1 MLDCFSAGKP
11 YGTILGSSFVRK
23 RLAAGLLTF
32 QRTVG
37 GYAAAVRPQVYR
49 LRDFRMSKDVEQT
62 ALARF
67 SLGKKMSPRN
77 KLWLTGFAI
86 LLISALI
93 FSMGSGIGFY
103 IGRISSPAETAGSA
117 VIAAETGRALAPADL
132 GIFWEAMD
140 LLEEDFY
147 GELPSPHE
155 RSYGA
160 IRGVLDTLDDQNT
173 GFLTP
178 TEATRFLESIEGSF
192 EGIGALVEWAEDE
205 GAIRIVEP
213 FEDQPAW
220 NAGIRRGDLIIA
232 INGQDVADLSNLNE
246 AINRIKGPKGTEVH
260 LTVRRDGLDD
270 PLEVPVT
277 RDTID
282 IPVVESERY
291 GENDEFA
298 YVHLKRFSA
307 DAGAKLRAELEDLL
321 TDETQGL
328 IFDLRGNPGGLLRE
342 AIKVTSVFLE
352 DERVLIERFSD
363 GTEEIYNT
371 EGGALVP
378 DDLPLVVLVNWGS
391 ASASEIV
398 AGALQD
404 VERAPL
410 VGVTTYGK
418 GSVQLPHTLSDESLL
433 RVTIA
438 LWYTPSDRSINATG
452 LEPDIVV
459 ELTNAQSDNEEDPQ
473 LDRAIEFLRSGE

>member
-1 MLDCFSAGKP
+1 MG
-11 YGTILGSSFVRK
+11 I
-23 RLAAGLLTF
+23 
-32 QRTVG
+32 
-37 GYAAAVRPQVYR
+37 
-49 LRDFRMSKDVEQT
+49 DVEQT
-62 ALARF
+62 ALAKF
-67 SLGKKMSPRN
+67 SLGKNMSPRL
-77 KLWLTGFAI
+77 KLQLTGCAI
-86 LLISALI
+86 LLVSALI
-93 FSMGSGIGFY
+93 FSIGSGIGFY
-103 IGRISSPAETAGSA
+103 IGRMSSPAETAGSA
-117 VIAAETGRALAPADL
+117 VIAAETGRALAPEDL

-140 LLEEDFY
+140 LIEEDFY
-147 GELPSPHE
+147 GELPSPNE

-160 IRGVLDTLDDQNT
+160 IHGVLKTLGDQNT

-178 TEATRFLESIEGSF
+178 NEAASFMEGIEGSF

-205 GAIRIVEP
+205 GAIRIIEP

-232 INGQDVADLSNLNE
+232 INGQDVADLSNLHE

-282 IPVVESERY
+282 VPVVESERY
-291 GENDEFA
+291 GDNDEFA
-298 YVHLKRFSA
+298 YVHLERFSA

-342 AIKVTSVFLE
+342 AINVTSVFLE

-371 EGGALVP
+371 EGSALVP
-378 DDLPLVVLVNWGS
+378 DDLPLVLLVNQGS

-410 VGVTTYGK
+410 IGVTTFGK

-438 LWYTPSDRSINATG
+438 LWYTPSDRSINDTG

-459 ELTNAQSDNEEDPQ
+459 ERTNEQIENEEDPQ
-473 LDRAIEFLRSGE
+473 LDRAIEFLRNGD

>member
-1 MLDCFSAGKP
+1 MG
-11 YGTILGSSFVRK
+11 I
-23 RLAAGLLTF
+23 
-32 QRTVG
+32 
-37 GYAAAVRPQVYR
+37 
-49 LRDFRMSKDVEQT
+49 DVDQT
-62 ALARF
+62 ALAKF
-67 SLGKKMSPRN
+67 SLGKKMSPRL
-77 KLWLTGFAI
+77 KLQLTGCAI
-86 LLISALI
+86 LLVSALI
-93 FSMGSGIGFY
+93 FSIGSGIGFY
-103 IGRISSPAETAGSA
+103 IGRMSSPAETAGSA
-117 VIAAETGRALAPADL
+117 VIAAETGRALAPEDL

-147 GELPSPHE
+147 GELPSPNE

-291 GENDEFA
+291 GDNDEFA

-342 AIKVTSVFLE
+342 AINVTSVFLE
-352 DERVLIERFSD
+352 DDRVLIERFSD

-410 VGVTTYGK
+410 IGVTTYGK

-459 ELTNAQSDNEEDPQ
+459 ERTNEQI
-473 LDRAIEFLRSGE
+473 RK

>member
-1 MLDCFSAGKP
+1 MG
-11 YGTILGSSFVRK
+11 I
-23 RLAAGLLTF
+23 
-32 QRTVG
+32 
-37 GYAAAVRPQVYR
+37 
-49 LRDFRMSKDVEQT
+49 DVDQT
-62 ALARF
+62 ALAKF
-67 SLGKKMSPRN
+67 SLGKKMSPRL
-77 KLWLTGFAI
+77 KLQLTGCAI
-86 LLISALI
+86 LLVSALI
-93 FSMGSGIGFY
+93 FSIGSGIGFY
-103 IGRISSPAETAGSA
+103 IGRMSSPAETAGSA
-117 VIAAETGRALAPADL
+117 VIAAETGRALAPEDL

-178 TEATRFLESIEGSF
+178 TEATGFMESIEGSF

-260 LTVRRDGLDD
+260 LTVRRDGLED

-282 IPVVESERY
+282 IPVVKSELY
-291 GENDEFA
+291 GDNDEFA
-298 YVHLKRFSA
+298 YVQLKRFSA

-321 TDETQGL
+321 TNETQGL
-328 IFDLRGNPGGLLRE
+328 IIDLRGNPGGLLRE
-342 AIKVTSVFLE
+342 AINVTSVFLE

-371 EGGALVP
+371 EGSALVP
-378 DDLPLVVLVNWGS
+378 DDLPLVVLVNQGS

-410 VGVTTYGK
+410 VGVTTFGK

-438 LWYTPSDRSINATG
+438 LWYTPSDRSINDTG

-459 ELTNAQSDNEEDPQ
+459 ERTNEQIENEEDPQ

>member
-1 MLDCFSAGKP
+1 MG
-11 YGTILGSSFVRK
+11 I
-23 RLAAGLLTF
+23 
-32 QRTVG
+32 
-37 GYAAAVRPQVYR
+37 
-49 LRDFRMSKDVEQT
+49 DVDQT
-62 ALARF
+62 ALAKF
-67 SLGKKMSPRN
+67 SLGKKMTPRL
-77 KLWLTGFAI
+77 KLQLTGCAI
-86 LLISALI
+86 LLVSALI
-93 FSMGSGIGFY
+93 FSIGSGIGFY
-103 IGRISSPAETAGSA
+103 IGRMSSPAETAGSA
-117 VIAAETGRALAPADL
+117 VIAAETGRALAPEDL

-147 GELPSPHE
+147 GELPSPNQ

-291 GENDEFA
+291 GDNDEFA

>member
-1 MLDCFSAGKP
+1 MG
-11 YGTILGSSFVRK
+11 I
-23 RLAAGLLTF
+23 
-32 QRTVG
+32 
-37 GYAAAVRPQVYR
+37 
-49 LRDFRMSKDVEQT
+49 DVDQT
-62 ALARF
+62 ALAKF
-67 SLGKKMSPRN
+67 SLGKKMSPRL
-77 KLWLTGFAI
+77 KLQLTGCAI
-86 LLISALI
+86 LLVSALI
-93 FSMGSGIGFY
+93 FSIGSGIGFY
-103 IGRISSPAETAGSA
+103 IGRMSSPAETAGSA

-342 AIKVTSVFLE
+342 AINVTSIFLE
-352 DERVLIERFSD
+352 DDRVLIERFSD

-410 VGVTTYGK
+410 IGVTTYGK

-459 ELTNAQSDNEEDPQ
+459 ERTNEQIENEEDPQ
-473 LDRAIEFLRSGE
+473 LDRAIEFLRNGE

>member
-1 MLDCFSAGKP
+1 MG
-11 YGTILGSSFVRK
+11 I
-23 RLAAGLLTF
+23 
-32 QRTVG
+32 
-37 GYAAAVRPQVYR
+37 
-49 LRDFRMSKDVEQT
+49 DVDQT
-62 ALARF
+62 ALAKF
-67 SLGKKMSPRN
+67 SLGKKMSPRL
-77 KLWLTGFAI
+77 KLQLTGCAI
-86 LLISALI
+86 LLVSALI
-93 FSMGSGIGFY
+93 FLIGSGIGFY
-103 IGRISSPAETAGSA
+103 IGRMSSPAETAGSA
-117 VIAAETGRALAPADL
+117 VIAAETGRALAPEDL

-160 IRGVLDTLDDQNT
+160 IRGVLDTLDDRNT

-178 TEATRFLESIEGSF
+178 TEATGFMESIEGSF

-410 VGVTTYGK
+410 VGVTTFGK

-473 LDRAIEFLRSGE
+473 LDRAIEFLRNGE

>member
-1 MLDCFSAGKP
+1 MG
-11 YGTILGSSFVRK
+11 I
-23 RLAAGLLTF
+23 
-32 QRTVG
+32 
-37 GYAAAVRPQVYR
+37 
-49 LRDFRMSKDVEQT
+49 DVDQT
-62 ALARF
+62 ALAKF
-67 SLGKKMSPRN
+67 SLGKKMSPRL
-77 KLWLTGFAI
+77 KLQLTGCAI
-86 LLISALI
+86 LLVSALI
-93 FSMGSGIGFY
+93 FSIGSGIGFY
-103 IGRISSPAETAGSA
+103 IGRMSSPAETAGSA
-117 VIAAETGRALAPADL
+117 VIAAETGRALAPEDL

-160 IRGVLDTLDDQNT
+160 IRGVLDTLDDRNT

-178 TEATRFLESIEGSF
+178 TEATGFMESIEGSF

-282 IPVVESERY
+282 IPVVKSELY
-291 GENDEFA
+291 GDNDEFA
-298 YVHLKRFSA
+298 YVQLKRFSA

-321 TDETQGL
+321 TNETQGL

-342 AIKVTSVFLE
+342 AINVTSVFLE

-371 EGGALVP
+371 EGSALVP
-378 DDLPLVVLVNWGS
+378 DDLPLVVLVNQGS

-410 VGVTTYGK
+410 VGVTTFGK

-438 LWYTPSDRSINATG
+438 LWYTPSDRSINDTG

-459 ELTNAQSDNEEDPQ
+459 ERTNEQIENEEDPQ

>member
-1 MLDCFSAGKP
+1 MG
-11 YGTILGSSFVRK
+11 I
-23 RLAAGLLTF
+23 
-32 QRTVG
+32 
-37 GYAAAVRPQVYR
+37 
-49 LRDFRMSKDVEQT
+49 DVDQT
-62 ALARF
+62 ALAKF
-67 SLGKKMSPRN
+67 SLGKKMTPRL
-77 KLWLTGFAI
+77 KLQLTGCAI
-86 LLISALI
+86 LLVSALI
-93 FSMGSGIGFY
+93 FSIGSGIGFY
-103 IGRISSPAETAGSA
+103 IGRMSSPAETAGSA
-117 VIAAETGRALAPADL
+117 VIAAETGRALAPEDL

-160 IRGVLDTLDDQNT
+160 IRGVLDTLDDRNT

-178 TEATRFLESIEGSF
+178 TEATGFMESIEGSF

-260 LTVRRDGLDD
+260 LTVRRDGLED

-282 IPVVESERY
+282 IPVVESELY
-291 GENDEFA
+291 GDNDEFA
-298 YVHLKRFSA
+298 YVQLKRFSA

-321 TDETQGL
+321 TNETQGL
-328 IFDLRGNPGGLLRE
+328 IIDLRGNPGGLLRE
-342 AIKVTSVFLE
+342 AINVTSVFLE

-371 EGGALVP
+371 EGSALVP
-378 DDLPLVVLVNWGS
+378 DDLPLVVLVNQGS

-410 VGVTTYGK
+410 VGVTTFGK

-438 LWYTPSDRSINATG
+438 LWYTPSDRSINDTG

-459 ELTNAQSDNEEDPQ
+459 ERTNEQIENEEDPQ
-473 LDRAIEFLRSGE
+473 LDRAIEFLRNGE

>member
-1 MLDCFSAGKP
+1 MG
-11 YGTILGSSFVRK
+11 I
-23 RLAAGLLTF
+23 
-32 QRTVG
+32 
-37 GYAAAVRPQVYR
+37 
-49 LRDFRMSKDVEQT
+49 DVEQT
-62 ALARF
+62 ALAKF
-67 SLGKKMSPRN
+67 SLGKKMSPRL
-77 KLWLTGFAI
+77 KLQLTGCAI
-86 LLISALI
+86 LLVSALI
-93 FSMGSGIGFY
+93 FSIGSGIGFY
-103 IGRISSPAETAGSA
+103 IGRMSSPAETAGSA
-117 VIAAETGRALAPADL
+117 VIAAETGRALAPEDL

-140 LLEEDFY
+140 LIEEDFY
-147 GELPSPHE
+147 GELPSPNE

-160 IRGVLDTLDDQNT
+160 IHGVLKTLGDQNT

-178 TEATRFLESIEGSF
+178 NEAASFMEGIEGSF

-205 GAIRIVEP
+205 GAIRIIEP

-232 INGQDVADLSNLNE
+232 INGQDVADLSNLHE

-270 PLEVPVT
+270 PLEFPVT
-277 RDTID
+277 RDLID
-282 IPVVESERY
+282 VPVVESELY
-291 GENDEFA
+291 GDNEEFA
-298 YVHLKRFSA
+298 YVALKRFSA
-307 DAGAKLRAELEDLL
+307 DAGAKLRAELETLL
-321 TDETQGL
+321 TDQTQGL

-342 AIKVTSVFLE
+342 AINVTSVFLE

-371 EGGALVP
+371 EGSALVP
-378 DDLPLVVLVNWGS
+378 NDLPLVVLVNQGS

-410 VGVTTYGK
+410 VGVTTFGK

-438 LWYTPSDRSINATG
+438 LWYTPADRSIDDTG
-452 LEPDIVV
+452 LEPDIEV
-459 ELTNAQSDNEEDPQ
+459 ERTNEQIENEEDPQ
-473 LDRAIEFLRSGE
+473 LDRALELLSTGD

>member
-1 MLDCFSAGKP
+1 MG
-11 YGTILGSSFVRK
+11 I
-23 RLAAGLLTF
+23 
-32 QRTVG
+32 
-37 GYAAAVRPQVYR
+37 
-49 LRDFRMSKDVEQT
+49 DVDQT
-62 ALARF
+62 ALAKF
-67 SLGKKMSPRN
+67 SLGKKMSPRL
-77 KLWLTGFAI
+77 KLQLTGCAI
-86 LLISALI
+86 LLVSALI
-93 FSMGSGIGFY
+93 FSIGSGIGFY
-103 IGRISSPAETAGSA
+103 IGRMSSPAETAGSA
-117 VIAAETGRALAPADL
+117 VIAAETGRALAPEDL

-147 GELPSPHE
+147 GELPSPNE

-291 GENDEFA
+291 GDNDEFA

-342 AIKVTSVFLE
+342 AINVTSVFLE
-352 DERVLIERFSD
+352 DDRVLIERFSD

-410 VGVTTYGK
+410 IGVTTYGK

-459 ELTNAQSDNEEDPQ
+459 ERTNAQI
-473 LDRAIEFLRSGE
+473 RK

>member
-1 MLDCFSAGKP
+1 MG
-11 YGTILGSSFVRK
+11 I
-23 RLAAGLLTF
+23 
-32 QRTVG
+32 
-37 GYAAAVRPQVYR
+37 
-49 LRDFRMSKDVEQT
+49 DVEQT
-62 ALARF
+62 ALAKFR
-67 SLGKKMSPRN
+67 LGKNMSPRVT
-77 KLWLTGFAI
+77 LQLTGWAI
-86 LLISALI
+86 LLVSALI
-93 FSMGSGIGFY
+93 FSVGSGIGFY
-103 IGRISSPAETAGSA
+103 IGRMSSPAETAGSA
-117 VIAAETGRALAPADL
+117 VIAAETGRALAPEDL

-282 IPVVESERY
+282 IPVVKSELY
-291 GENDEFA
+291 GDNDEFA
-298 YVHLKRFSA
+298 YVQLKRFSA

-342 AIKVTSVFLE
+342 AINVTSVFLE

>member
-1 MLDCFSAGKP
+1 MG
-11 YGTILGSSFVRK
+11 I
-23 RLAAGLLTF
+23 
-32 QRTVG
+32 
-37 GYAAAVRPQVYR
+37 
-49 LRDFRMSKDVEQT
+49 DVDQT
-62 ALARF
+62 ALAKF
-67 SLGKKMSPRN
+67 SLGKKMSPRL
-77 KLWLTGFAI
+77 KLQLTGCAI
-86 LLISALI
+86 LLVSALI
-93 FSMGSGIGFY
+93 FSIGSGIGFY
-103 IGRISSPAETAGSA
+103 IGRMSSPAETAGSA
-117 VIAAETGRALAPADL
+117 VIAAETGRALAPEDL

-147 GELPSPHE
+147 GELPSPNE

-260 LTVRRDGLDD
+260 LTVRRDGLED

-321 TDETQGL
+321 TNETQGL
-328 IFDLRGNPGGLLRE
+328 IIDLRGNPGGLLRE
-342 AIKVTSVFLE
+342 AINVTSVFLE

-371 EGGALVP
+371 EGSALVP
-378 DDLPLVVLVNWGS
+378 DDLPLVVLVNQGS

-410 VGVTTYGK
+410 VGVTTFGK

-459 ELTNAQSDNEEDPQ
+459 ERTNEQIENEEDPQ

>member
-1 MLDCFSAGKP
+1 
-11 YGTILGSSFVRK
+11 
-23 RLAAGLLTF
+23 
-32 QRTVG
+32 
-37 GYAAAVRPQVYR
+37 
-49 LRDFRMSKDVEQT
+49 MSKDVEQT

-117 VIAAETGRALAPADL
+117 VIAAETGRALAPEDL

-147 GELPSPHE
+147 GELPSPNQ

>member
-1 MLDCFSAGKP
+1 MG
-11 YGTILGSSFVRK
+11 I
-23 RLAAGLLTF
+23 
-32 QRTVG
+32 
-37 GYAAAVRPQVYR
+37 
-49 LRDFRMSKDVEQT
+49 DVDQT
-62 ALARF
+62 ALAKF
-67 SLGKKMSPRN
+67 SLGKKMSPRL
-77 KLWLTGFAI
+77 KLQLTGCAI
-86 LLISALI
+86 LLVSALI
-93 FSMGSGIGFY
+93 FSIGSGIGFY
-103 IGRISSPAETAGSA
+103 IGRMSSPAETAGSA

-147 GELPSPHE
+147 GELPSPNE

-282 IPVVESERY
+282 IPVVKSERY

-342 AIKVTSVFLE
+342 AINVTSIFLE

-410 VGVTTYGK
+410 IGVTTYGK

-459 ELTNAQSDNEEDPQ
+459 ERTNEQIENEEDPQ
-473 LDRAIEFLRSGE
+473 LDRAIEFLRNGE

>member
-1 MLDCFSAGKP
+1 MG
-11 YGTILGSSFVRK
+11 I
-23 RLAAGLLTF
+23 
-32 QRTVG
+32 
-37 GYAAAVRPQVYR
+37 
-49 LRDFRMSKDVEQT
+49 DVEQT
-62 ALARF
+62 ALAKF
-67 SLGKKMSPRN
+67 SLGKNMSPRL
-77 KLWLTGFAI
+77 KLQLTGCAI
-86 LLISALI
+86 LLVSALI
-93 FSMGSGIGFY
+93 FSIGSGIGFY
-103 IGRISSPAETAGSA
+103 IGRMSSPAETAGSA
-117 VIAAETGRALAPADL
+117 VIAAETGRALAPQDL

-140 LLEEDFY
+140 LIEEDFY
-147 GELPSPHE
+147 GELPSPNE

-160 IRGVLDTLDDQNT
+160 IHGVLKTLGDQNT

-178 TEATRFLESIEGSF
+178 NEAASFMEGIEGSF

-205 GAIRIVEP
+205 GAIRIIEP

-232 INGQDVADLSNLNE
+232 INGQDVADLSNLHE

-282 IPVVESERY
+282 VPVVESERY
-291 GENDEFA
+291 GDNDEFA
-298 YVHLKRFSA
+298 YVHLERFSA

-342 AIKVTSVFLE
+342 AINVTSVFLE

-371 EGGALVP
+371 EGSALVP
-378 DDLPLVVLVNWGS
+378 DDLPLVLLVNQGS

-410 VGVTTYGK
+410 VGVTTFGK

-438 LWYTPSDRSINATG
+438 LWYTPSDRSINDTG

-459 ELTNAQSDNEEDPQ
+459 ERTNEQIENEEDPQ
-473 LDRAIEFLRSGE
+473 LDRAIEFLRSGD

>member
-1 MLDCFSAGKP
+1 
-11 YGTILGSSFVRK
+11 
-23 RLAAGLLTF
+23 
-32 QRTVG
+32 
-37 GYAAAVRPQVYR
+37 
-49 LRDFRMSKDVEQT
+49 MSKDVEQT

-147 GELPSPHE
+147 GELPSPNQ

>member
-1 MLDCFSAGKP
+1 
-11 YGTILGSSFVRK
+11 
-23 RLAAGLLTF
+23 
-32 QRTVG
+32 
-37 GYAAAVRPQVYR
+37 
-49 LRDFRMSKDVEQT
+49 MSKDVEQT

-282 IPVVESERY
+282 VPVVESERY

>member
-1 MLDCFSAGKP
+1 MG
-11 YGTILGSSFVRK
+11 I
-23 RLAAGLLTF
+23 
-32 QRTVG
+32 
-37 GYAAAVRPQVYR
+37 
-49 LRDFRMSKDVEQT
+49 DVDQT
-62 ALARF
+62 ALAKF
-67 SLGKKMSPRN
+67 SLGKKMTPRL
-77 KLWLTGFAI
+77 KLQLTGCAI
-86 LLISALI
+86 LLVSALI
-93 FSMGSGIGFY
+93 FSIGSGIGFY
-103 IGRISSPAETAGSA
+103 IGRMSSPAETAGSA
-117 VIAAETGRALAPADL
+117 VIAAETGRALAPEDL

-160 IRGVLDTLDDQNT
+160 IRGVLDTLDDRNT

-178 TEATRFLESIEGSF
+178 TEATGFMESIEGSF

-260 LTVRRDGLDD
+260 LTVRRDGLED

-282 IPVVESERY
+282 IPVVESELY
-291 GENDEFA
+291 GDNDEFA
-298 YVHLKRFSA
+298 YVQLKRFSA

-321 TDETQGL
+321 TNETQGL
-328 IFDLRGNPGGLLRE
+328 IIDLRGNPGGLLRE
-342 AIKVTSVFLE
+342 AINVTSVFLE

-371 EGGALVP
+371 EGSALVP
-378 DDLPLVVLVNWGS
+378 DDLPLVVLVNQGS

-410 VGVTTYGK
+410 VGVTTFGK

-438 LWYTPSDRSINATG
+438 LWYTPSDRSINDTG

-459 ELTNAQSDNEEDPQ
+459 ERTNEQIENEEDPQ

>member
-1 MLDCFSAGKP
+1 MG
-11 YGTILGSSFVRK
+11 I
-23 RLAAGLLTF
+23 
-32 QRTVG
+32 
-37 GYAAAVRPQVYR
+37 
-49 LRDFRMSKDVEQT
+49 DVDQT
-62 ALARF
+62 ALAKF
-67 SLGKKMSPRN
+67 SLGKKMSPRL
-77 KLWLTGFAI
+77 KLQLTGCAI
-86 LLISALI
+86 LLVSALI
-93 FSMGSGIGFY
+93 FSIGSGIGFY
-103 IGRISSPAETAGSA
+103 IGRMSSPAETAGSA
-117 VIAAETGRALAPADL
+117 VIAAETGRALAPEDL

-147 GELPSPHE
+147 GELPSPNE

-342 AIKVTSVFLE
+342 AINVTSVFLE
-352 DERVLIERFSD
+352 DDRVLIERFSD

-410 VGVTTYGK
+410 IGVTTYGK

-459 ELTNAQSDNEEDPQ
+459 ERTNEQIENEEDPQ

>member
-1 MLDCFSAGKP
+1 MG
-11 YGTILGSSFVRK
+11 I
-23 RLAAGLLTF
+23 
-32 QRTVG
+32 
-37 GYAAAVRPQVYR
+37 
-49 LRDFRMSKDVEQT
+49 DVDQT
-62 ALARF
+62 ALAKF
-67 SLGKKMSPRN
+67 SLGKKMSPRL
-77 KLWLTGFAI
+77 KLQLTGCAI
-86 LLISALI
+86 LLVSALI
-93 FSMGSGIGFY
+93 FSIGSGIGFY
-103 IGRISSPAETAGSA
+103 IGRMSSPAETAGSA
-117 VIAAETGRALAPADL
+117 VIAAETGRALAPEDL

-147 GELPSPHE
+147 GELPSPNE

-160 IRGVLDTLDDQNT
+160 IHGVLKTLGDQNT

-178 TEATRFLESIEGSF
+178 DEAASFMEGIEGSF

-232 INGQDVADLSNLNE
+232 INGQDVADLSNLHE

-282 IPVVESERY
+282 VPVVESERY
-291 GENDEFA
+291 GDDDEFA

-378 DDLPLVVLVNWGS
+378 DDLPLVVLVNQGS

-459 ELTNAQSDNEEDPQ
+459 ERTNEQI
-473 LDRAIEFLRSGE
+473 RK

>member
-1 MLDCFSAGKP
+1 MG
-11 YGTILGSSFVRK
+11 I
-23 RLAAGLLTF
+23 
-32 QRTVG
+32 
-37 GYAAAVRPQVYR
+37 
-49 LRDFRMSKDVEQT
+49 DVDQT
-62 ALARF
+62 ALAKF
-67 SLGKKMSPRN
+67 SLGKKMTPRL
-77 KLWLTGFAI
+77 KLQLTGCAI
-86 LLISALI
+86 LLVSALI
-93 FSMGSGIGFY
+93 FSIGSGIGFY
-103 IGRISSPAETAGSA
+103 IGRMSSPAETAGSA
-117 VIAAETGRALAPADL
+117 VIAAETGRALAPEDL

-160 IRGVLDTLDDQNT
+160 IRGVLDTLDDRNT

-178 TEATRFLESIEGSF
+178 TEATGFMESIEGSF

-260 LTVRRDGLDD
+260 LTVRRDGLED

-282 IPVVESERY
+282 IPVVKSELY
-291 GENDEFA
+291 GDNDEFA
-298 YVHLKRFSA
+298 YVQLKRFSA

-342 AIKVTSVFLE
+342 AINVTSVFLE

-371 EGGALVP
+371 EGSALVP
-378 DDLPLVVLVNWGS
+378 DDLPLVVLVNQGS

-410 VGVTTYGK
+410 VGVTTFGK

-438 LWYTPSDRSINATG
+438 LWYTPSDRSINDTG

-459 ELTNAQSDNEEDPQ
+459 ERTNEQIENEEDPQ
-473 LDRAIEFLRSGE
+473 LDRAIEFLRNGE